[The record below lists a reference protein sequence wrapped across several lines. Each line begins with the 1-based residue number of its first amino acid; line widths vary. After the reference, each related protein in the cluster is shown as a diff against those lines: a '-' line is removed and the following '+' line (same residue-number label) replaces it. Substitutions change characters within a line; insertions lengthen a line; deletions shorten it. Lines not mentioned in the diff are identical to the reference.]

1 MPVPLWLG
9 GRTPSLDFLI
19 PKRGLHCR
27 HLKPRSKSKDGIFG
41 ILWGIETLDVLQ
53 SLFAPYRMQFAPL
66 YPSL

>member
-19 PKRGLHCR
+19 LKRGLHRR
-27 HLKPRSKSKDGIFG
+27 HLKPRSKFEDGIFG

-53 SLFAPYRMQFAPL
+53 SLSVPYSMRFAPL